1 MTTLSH
7 SSLSLT
13 GEQAMATS
21 APTLPSTHHS
31 HFLTHHSLPVTLC
44 TITHHSHFL
53 THHSLPV
60 TLCTITHHSH
70 FLTILTTH
78 SLTMPPSF
86 PQHSLT
92 TSPALPHHSPSTPS
106 PLPQYSLTTSPELPH
121 HFPSTPSPLPQHSLT
136 TPQHSLTT
144 SPALPHHFPS
154 TPSPLPSTPSPLP
167 QHSLTTP
174 QHSLTTSPALPPH
187 PPPPHHFGFNS
198 HLARV
203 ISMGNSPVGSTSF
216 ANTSLLISM
225 IRTCSSTPSRA
236 SFMRPFSACPHAAG
250 SCCFTQALCRPHRIT
265 ARQMSSSGSAS

>member
-1 MTTLSH
+1 MATPAPAL
-7 SSLSLT
+7 SLSLLNSPLF
-13 GEQAMATS
+13 ASHSLHHHTS
-21 APTLPSTHHS
+21 LSLLNNP
-31 HFLTHHSLPVTLC
+31 HHSLS
-44 TITHHSHFL
+44 HHASIISPALPHHFSSTVSPL
-53 THHSLPV
+53 
-60 TLCTITHHSH
+60 
-70 FLTILTTH
+70 
-78 SLTMPPSF
+78 

-92 TSPALPHHSPSTPS
+92 TSPALSHHS
-106 PLPQYSLTTSPELPH
+106 
-121 HFPSTPSPLPQHSLT
+121 
-136 TPQHSLTT
+136 
-144 SPALPHHFPS
+144 PS

-167 QHSLTTP
+167 QHSLTP
-174 QHSLTTSPALPPH
+174 SPALPHHSPALPHHSPALPPH